1 MTQITKTTEKVVILH
16 LTYMN
21 TVRSPRFGGKILRST
36 ESDHRYY
43 YEGSNKSEC
52 IGKAKRAGR
61 YNSSYKKVWETIQ
74 RDID

>member
-21 TVRSPRFGGKILRST
+21 IVRSPKFGNKILRST
-36 ESDHRYY
+36 ESDSKYY
-43 YEGSNKSEC
+43 YEGRNKSEC
-52 IGKAKRAGR
+52 IGKATRAGR

-74 RDID
+74 RDIN